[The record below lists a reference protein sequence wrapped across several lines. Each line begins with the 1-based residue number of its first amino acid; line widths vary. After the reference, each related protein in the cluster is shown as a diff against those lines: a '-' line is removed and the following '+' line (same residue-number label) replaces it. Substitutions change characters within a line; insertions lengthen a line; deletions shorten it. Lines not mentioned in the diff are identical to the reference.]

1 IFLGG
6 GHAVHRAVIDR
17 CGYYRHISYYGHE
30 ELDLSFRA
38 IDAGFEIWYLPE
50 VTAHHVPPEQLSDGN
65 QAWKIYYLTRNRLI
79 VAYTYL
85 PWRYLVVHVSVWM
98 GWYLAHAARH
108 NALPAVWRGI
118 R

>member
-1 IFLGG
+1 M
-6 GHAVHRAVIDR
+6 
-17 CGYYRHISYYGHE
+17 
-30 ELDLSFRA
+30 
-38 IDAGFEIWYLPE
+38 
-50 VTAHHVPPEQLSDGN
+50 PPEQLSNGN

-118 R
+118 RDGLALLPQTPRRPVGDDALAYLRAHYGRLWF